1 MAVETKR
8 ALTGRRTY
16 SSSVAQ
22 RFMSYC
28 VSNVHGDMIEN
39 GTNTKAGLFKLVRNI
54 FFTISFL
61 VYSEIKSTIIQ
72 A

>member
-1 MAVETKR
+1 
-8 ALTGRRTY
+8 
-16 SSSVAQ
+16 
-22 RFMSYC
+22 MSYC
-28 VSNVHGDMIEN
+28 VSNVQGDMIEN